1 MKGTVLS
8 QEDGQPIVGA
18 VVKIAGMKVGLL
30 TDSKGHFEVTIPQ
43 GKKNLQISYVGYTTQ
58 TLEARNGMAV
68 YLKEDAAALDEVV
81 VVAYG
86 KAKKTAFTGSAESID
101 AKQMEL
107 RPVSSATK
115 ALDGQVAGVM
125 MTAGSGQPGSSR
137 LRL

>member
-58 TLEARNGMAV
+58 TLEARNGMTV
-68 YLKEDAAALDEVV
+68 YLKEDAAALGEVV
-81 VVAYG
+81 GPTEKPRRQRSPARRRVLTPSRWNCVL
-86 KAKKTAFTGSAESID
+86 SV
-101 AKQMEL
+101 
-107 RPVSSATK
+107 RPQRHWMV
-115 ALDGQVAGVM
+115 
-125 MTAGSGQPGSSR
+125 R
-137 LRL
+137 